1 MVDAATKKTVAA
13 IPQHKTK
20 AGPRDG
26 DQWVIRLKE
35 EYMSLIKVLRF
46 LSYKDLGH
54 SYYFFVSINTFCGA
68 IRIIESSNIT
78 NVIMVLIINS
88 VFSQTKSKGCH
99 NMGWL

>member
-35 EYMSLIKVLRF
+35 EYMSLIKVFISIFTCNNIKKCRYLLNSLRHVVVATF
-46 LSYKDLGH
+46 LSSEIVCSCTG
-54 SYYFFVSINTFCGA
+54 V
-68 IRIIESSNIT
+68 
-78 NVIMVLIINS
+78 V
-88 VFSQTKSKGCH
+88 
-99 NMGWL
+99 